1 MATKRI
7 RKTKP
12 NPTQAKETKTKIK
25 IKAKPKARKL
35 VEAPDTKTKTK
46 TTARDAAGTPT
57 KATRSTW
64 RKLAEAAATRA
75 KGTGRKLV
83 PAAGTKTSR
92 RRPAGTHQGEVQKPE
107 SNGHVA
113 EHAGATALS
122 SPGDKTATAEA
133 TTPGTQR
140 KAARSQQAERI
151 FLSLFEALDAH
162 AKSQGIGHVAQ
173 DAQFDWGEA
182 GNQELQPDLA
192 FISFDRWAAYRHV
205 PKGLTWHVVPD
216 LVVEII
222 RRSEQTEPI
231 SALLDHYFR
240 AGVNRVWMVYPD
252 QLKIHDHDSRSSA
265 RVLDRDQSLDGGSVL
280 PGFQL
285 PLKELL
291 TEPIM

>member
-1 MATKRI
+1 MWPRTHSSIGAR
-7 RKTKP
+7 R
-12 NPTQAKETKTKIK
+12 EIK
-25 IKAKPKARKL
+25 
-35 VEAPDTKTKTK
+35 
-46 TTARDAAGTPT
+46 
-57 KATRSTW
+57 SF
-64 RKLAEAAATRA
+64 
-75 KGTGRKLV
+75 
-83 PAAGTKTSR
+83 
-92 RRPAGTHQGEVQKPE
+92 
-107 SNGHVA
+107 N
-113 EHAGATALS
+113 
-122 SPGDKTATAEA
+122 
-133 TTPGTQR
+133 
-140 KAARSQQAERI
+140 
-151 FLSLFEALDAH
+151 
-162 AKSQGIGHVAQ
+162 
-173 DAQFDWGEA
+173 
-182 GNQELQPDLA
+182 PDLA

-252 QLKIHDHDSRSSA
+252 QLKIHDHDSLSSA

>member
-1 MATKRI
+1 MATKQT
-7 RKTKP
+7 RKTTP
-12 NPTQAKETKTKIK
+12 NPTPATETKAKT
-25 IKAKPKARKL
+25 KAKPKARKPA
-35 VEAPDTKTKTK
+35 EAPDTKTKTK
-46 TTARDAAGTPT
+46 TTAREAAGTPT
-57 KATRSTW
+57 KATRPTR
-64 RKLAEAAATRA
+64 RKPAEAAATKA
-75 KGTGRKLV
+75 KGTWRKLV

-92 RRPAGTHQGEVQKPE
+92 RRPAGTHRGEVRKPE
-107 SNGHVA
+107 SNGLGA

-122 SPGDKTATAEA
+122 SPGDETATAEA

-140 KAARSQQAERI
+140 KAARSQQVERI
-151 FLSLFEALDAH
+151 FLNLFEALDAH

-173 DAQFDWGEA
+173 DAQFDWGEV

-205 PKGLTWHVVPD
+205 PKGPTWHVVPD

-231 SALLDHYFR
+231 SAWLEHYFH
-240 AGVNRVWMVYPD
+240 AGVNRVWVVYPD
-252 QLKIHDHDSRSSA
+252 QLKIHDHGSLSSA
-265 RVLDRDQSLDGGSVL
+265 RVLDRDQSLDGGSIL

>member
-1 MATKRI
+1 M
-7 RKTKP
+7 
-12 NPTQAKETKTKIK
+12 
-25 IKAKPKARKL
+25 
-35 VEAPDTKTKTK
+35 
-46 TTARDAAGTPT
+46 
-57 KATRSTW
+57 
-64 RKLAEAAATRA
+64 
-75 KGTGRKLV
+75 
-83 PAAGTKTSR
+83 PADGTKTSR
-92 RRPAGTHQGEVQKPE
+92 RRPAGTHQGEVRKPE
-107 SNGHVA
+107 SNGHVT

-122 SPGDKTATAEA
+122 SPGDETATAEA

-222 RRSEQTEPI
+222 HRSEQTEPI
-231 SALLDHYFR
+231 SALLNHYFR

-252 QLKIHDHDSRSSA
+252 QLKIHDHDSLSSA